1 MRLAMHNLKKSKG
14 QYISFGIM
22 ILITALIMNISLVL
36 AFQTSDAYDDYF
48 ESLDTA
54 DVNVLIPKL
63 QAYGGLEDEI
73 AKLDD
78 IEEIEKHEGVFVSA
92 TVRNFADSDFDMNT
106 VFYNADHERSLNRLE
121 VSKCTGM
128 LNGAVHVPMYMTEL
142 GGFSVGEDIT
152 YSIDGT
158 DYTFTIDGVVSEM
171 QYGNYGT
178 GLIGAY
184 LPTEAYDDFAEENE
198 AGLVMEYSLKVKDG
212 ADLTDVKKDITE
224 LLSDKGIAMLKINDR
239 DTGKQTRT
247 MVCNLLIV
255 IFIALATIILIVS
268 IFLSNFRIRNT
279 IEEEMTDMG
288 VLKALGYTSNMIIR
302 SSVIPYTLVGG
313 ISALIGMIISV
324 FLIPSVAYI
333 LAVQSGFSFTPDFD
347 ILAALLTIL
356 IPTLVIVTFAY
367 ISAKKIHKLQ
377 PINAIRG
384 ITGTGADKNHFP
396 LESTKTGIGF
406 TLILKQIASMA
417 GQNVLLFAVSFGIT
431 VLLAFAGTLF
441 YNVNIKPDNFMDT
454 LSEETPAVIFTARE
468 EKLEELKTMLEKDTD
483 VELVLEYATVQA
495 SYADGSLTAFLCE
508 DFSLVTNDICYEG
521 KNPVAD
527 NEIAIGSALADKYAI
542 GSEIKITVGDH
553 SAVYTVTGYV
563 QSVNNTGEICELSK
577 KGYERISENT
587 IRTLNVYADNIS
599 VEDFINKWEKDYP
612 ELISDTLNYKKLA
625 ENGQKMYSGIVSIV
639 TIVLFIISVLVVLL
653 VMYIIIN
660 SMLTRRRQ
668 EFGIYKAIGWSDR
681 QLVTQ
686 AALSFVPIIGLASVI
701 SAIVGL
707 LYMPAIDNVIFGM
720 LGAMKNHFEV
730 PLWFLLIF
738 SLLFT
743 FAGFIISVLLAAPI
757 KKISA
762 YSLLKE

>member
-1 MRLAMHNLKKSKG
+1 MHNLKKSKG
-14 QYISFGIM
+14 QYISFGVM
-22 ILITALIMNISLVL
+22 LLITALIMNIALVL
-36 AFQTSDAYDDYF
+36 AFQTQNAYDDYF
-48 ESLDTA
+48 ERLDTA

-63 QAYGGLEDEI
+63 QDYDGLADKI
-73 AKLDD
+73 AKVNGIVE
-78 IEEIEKHEGVFVSA
+78 IEEHEGVFVSA
-92 TVRNFADSDFDMNT
+92 TVRDFADSDFDMNT
-106 VFYNADHERSLNRLE
+106 VFYNADSERRLNRLE
-121 VSKCTGM
+121 VSECTGM
-128 LNGAVHVPMYMTEL
+128 TDKTVQVPMYMTAL
-142 GGFSVGEDIT
+142 GGFSAGEDIT

-184 LPTEAYDDFAEENE
+184 LPKETYDDFAKEHE
-198 AGLVMEYSLKVKDG
+198 AGLVMEYSMKVTDK
-212 ADLTDVKKDITE
+212 ADLTDVKNDITK
-224 LLSDKGIAMLKINDR
+224 LLSDEGIAMLKINDR
-239 DTGKQTRT
+239 DTSKQART

-255 IFIALATIILIVS
+255 IFIALAAIILIVS

-288 VLKALGYTSNMIIR
+288 VLKALGYTSSMIIR

-313 ISALIGMIISV
+313 ISALVGTIISI
-324 FLIPSVAYI
+324 FLIPSVANI
-333 LAVQSGFSFTPDFD
+333 LAVQSGFSFTPDLD
-347 ILAALLTIL
+347 IAAALLTVL
-356 IPTLVIVTFAY
+356 IPTIVILAFAY
-367 ISAKKIHKLQ
+367 ISAKKIRILQ

-384 ITGTGADKNHFP
+384 ITGTGVDKNHFP
-396 LESTKTGIGF
+396 LESTKTGISF
-406 TLILKQIASMA
+406 TLILKQIASSA

-454 LSEETPAVIFTARE
+454 LSEETPAVIITAKE
-468 EKLEELKTMLEKDTD
+468 GKLEELKARLENDAD

-495 SYADGSLTAFLCE
+495 SYADGSLTTFVCE
-508 DFSLVTNDICYEG
+508 DFFLVTNDICYEG

-527 NEIAIGSALADKYAI
+527 NEIAIGSALADKYDI
-542 GSEIKITVGDH
+542 GSEIELTVGDH
-553 SAVYTVTGYV
+553 SAMYTVTGYV
-563 QSVNNTGEICELSK
+563 QSINNTGEVCELSK
-577 KGYERISENT
+577 KGYERISENALS
-587 IRTLNVYADNIS
+587 TLNVYADHVV
-599 VEDFINKWEKDYP
+599 VEDFIDKWETDAP

-625 ENGQKMYSGIVSIV
+625 ENGQKMYSGIVSVV

-668 EFGIYKAIGWSDR
+668 EFGIYKAIGYSSR

-686 AALSFVPIIGLASVI
+686 SALGFVPVIGLASVI
-701 SAIVGL
+701 SAVMGL
-707 LYMPAIDNVIFGM
+707 LYMPAIDGVIFGM

-743 FAGFIISVLLAAPI
+743 FASFIISVLLAAPI
-757 KKISA
+757 KKITA

>member
-1 MRLAMHNLKKSKG
+1 MHNLKKSKG

-22 ILITALIMNISLVL
+22 LLITALIMNIALVL
-36 AFQTSDAYDDYF
+36 AFQTQNAYDNYF
-48 ESLDTA
+48 ERLDTA

-63 QAYGGLEDEI
+63 QDYDGLADKI
-73 AKLDD
+73 AKVNGIVE
-78 IEEIEKHEGVFVSA
+78 IEEHEGVFVSA
-92 TVRNFADSDFDMNT
+92 TVRDFADSDFDMNT
-106 VFYNADHERSLNRLE
+106 VFYNADSERRLNRLE
-121 VSKCTGM
+121 VSECTGM
-128 LNGAVHVPMYMTEL
+128 TDKAVQVPMYMTAL
-142 GGFSVGEDIT
+142 GGFSAGEDIT

-184 LPTEAYDDFAEENE
+184 LPKETYDDFAKEHE
-198 AGLVMEYSLKVKDG
+198 AGLVMEYSMKVTDG
-212 ADLTDVKKDITE
+212 ADLTDVKNDITK
-224 LLSDKGIAMLKINDR
+224 LLSDEGIAMLKINDR
-239 DTGKQTRT
+239 DTSKQART

-255 IFIALATIILIVS
+255 IFIALAAIILIVS

-288 VLKALGYTSNMIIR
+288 VLKALGYTSSMIIR

-313 ISALIGMIISV
+313 ISALVGTIISI
-324 FLIPSVAYI
+324 FLIPSVANI
-333 LAVQSGFSFTPDFD
+333 LAVQSGFSFTPDLD
-347 ILAALLTIL
+347 IAAALLTVL
-356 IPTLVIVTFAY
+356 IPTIVILAFAY
-367 ISAKKIHKLQ
+367 ISAKKIRILQ

-384 ITGTGADKNHFP
+384 ITGTGVDKNHFP
-396 LESTKTGIGF
+396 LESTKTGISF
-406 TLILKQIASMA
+406 TLILKQIASSA

-454 LSEETPAVIFTARE
+454 LSEETPAVIITAKE
-468 EKLEELKTMLEKDTD
+468 GKLEELKARLENDAD

-495 SYADGSLTAFLCE
+495 SYADGSLTTFVCE

-527 NEIAIGSALADKYAI
+527 NEIAIGSALADKYDI
-542 GSEIKITVGDH
+542 GSEIELTVGDH
-553 SAVYTVTGYV
+553 SAMYTVTGYV
-563 QSVNNTGEICELSK
+563 QSINNTGEVCELSK
-577 KGYERISENT
+577 KGYERISENALS
-587 IRTLNVYADNIS
+587 TLNVYADHVV
-599 VEDFINKWEKDYP
+599 VEDFIDKWETDAS

-625 ENGQKMYSGIVSIV
+625 ENGQKMYSGIVSVV

-668 EFGIYKAIGWSDR
+668 EFGIYKAIGYSSR

-686 AALSFVPIIGLASVI
+686 SALGFVPVIGLASVI
-701 SAIVGL
+701 SAVMGL
-707 LYMPAIDNVIFGM
+707 LYMPAIDGVIFGM

-743 FAGFIISVLLAAPI
+743 FASFIISVLLAAPI
-757 KKISA
+757 KKITA

>member
-14 QYISFGIM
+14 QYISFGVM
-22 ILITALIMNISLVL
+22 LLITALIMNIALVL
-36 AFQTSDAYDDYF
+36 AFQTQDAYDDYF

-63 QAYGGLEDEI
+63 QDYDGLADKI
-73 AKLDD
+73 AKVDGILEV
-78 IEEIEKHEGVFVSA
+78 EEHEGVFVSA
-92 TVRNFADSDFDMNT
+92 TVRDFADSDFDMNT
-106 VFYNADHERSLNRLE
+106 VFYNADSERSLNRLE
-121 VSKCTGM
+121 VSECTGM
-128 LNGAVHVPMYMTEL
+128 TDKAVQVPMYMTAL
-142 GGFSVGEDIT
+142 GGFSAGEDIT

-184 LPTEAYDDFAEENE
+184 LPKEAYDDFAKDHE
-198 AGLVMEYSLKVKDG
+198 AGLVMEYSMKVTDG
-212 ADLTDVKKDITE
+212 ADLTDVKNDITK
-224 LLSDKGIAMLKINDR
+224 LLSDEGIAMLKINDR
-239 DTGKQTRT
+239 DTSKQART

-255 IFIALATIILIVS
+255 IFIALAAIILIVS

-288 VLKALGYTSNMIIR
+288 VLKALGYTSSMIIR

-313 ISALIGMIISV
+313 ISALIGTIISI
-324 FLIPSVAYI
+324 FLIPSVASI
-333 LAVQSGFSFTPDFD
+333 LAVQSGFSFTPDLD
-347 ILAALLTIL
+347 IMAALLTIL
-356 IPTLVIVTFAY
+356 IPTIVILAFAY
-367 ISAKKIHKLQ
+367 ISAKKIRILQ

-384 ITGTGADKNHFP
+384 ITGTGVDKNHFP

-406 TLILKQIASMA
+406 TLILKQIASSA

-454 LSEETPAVIFTARE
+454 LSEETPAVIFTAKE
-468 EKLEELKTMLEKDTD
+468 GKLEELKTKLENDTD

-495 SYADGSLTAFLCE
+495 SYADGSLTTFVCE

-527 NEIAIGSALADKYAI
+527 NEIAIGSALSDKYDI
-542 GSEIKITVGDH
+542 GSEIELTVGDN
-553 SAVYTVTGYV
+553 SAMYTVTGYV
-563 QSVNNTGEICELSK
+563 QSINNTGEVCELSK
-577 KGYERISENT
+577 KGYERISENLLS
-587 IRTLNVYADNIS
+587 TLNVYADHVT
-599 VEDFINKWEKDYP
+599 VEDFIDKWETDYP
-612 ELISDTLNYKKLA
+612 ELITDTLNYKKLA
-625 ENGQKMYSGIVSIV
+625 ENGQKMYSGIVSAV

-668 EFGIYKAIGWSDR
+668 EFGIYKAIGYSSR

-686 AALSFVPIIGLASVI
+686 SALGFVPVIGLASVI
-701 SAIVGL
+701 SAVMGL
-707 LYMPAIDNVIFGM
+707 MYMPAIDNVIFGM

-743 FAGFIISVLLAAPI
+743 FASFIISVLLAAPI
-757 KKISA
+757 KKITA

>member
-1 MRLAMHNLKKSKG
+1 MHNLKKSKG

-22 ILITALIMNISLVL
+22 ILITALIMNIALVL
-36 AFQTSDAYDDYF
+36 AFQTQDAYDDYF

-63 QAYGGLEDEI
+63 QDYDGLADKI
-73 AKLDD
+73 AKVDGVV
-78 IEEIEKHEGVFVSA
+78 EIEGHEGVFVSA
-92 TVRNFADSDFDMNT
+92 TVRDFANSDFDMNT
-106 VFYNADHERSLNRLE
+106 VFYNADSKRKLNCLE
-121 VSKCTGM
+121 VSECTGM
-128 LNGAVHVPMYMTEL
+128 TYGAVHVPMYMTEF
-142 GGFSVGEDIT
+142 GGFSAGEDIT

-178 GLIGAY
+178 GIIGAY
-184 LPTEAYDDFAEENE
+184 LPAEAYDDFVKEHET
-198 AGLVMEYSLKVKDG
+198 GLVMEYSMKIKDG
-212 ADLTDVKKDITE
+212 ADLTDVKKDITD
-224 LLSDKGIAMLKINDR
+224 LLSDEGIAMLKINDR
-239 DTGKQTRT
+239 DTSKQART

-255 IFIALATIILIVS
+255 IFIALAAIILIVS

-288 VLKALGYTSNMIIR
+288 VLKALGYTSSMIMR
-302 SSVIPYTLVGG
+302 SSVVPYTLVGG
-313 ISALIGMIISV
+313 MSALIGTIISI
-324 FLIPSVAYI
+324 FLIPSVANI

-347 ILAALLTIL
+347 ITAVLLTIL
-356 IPTLVIVTFAY
+356 ISTVVILAFAY
-367 ISAKKIHKLQ
+367 ISAKKIRKLQ

-384 ITGTGADKNHFP
+384 ITGSGVDKNHFP

-406 TLILKQIASMA
+406 TLILKQIASSA

-454 LSEETPAVIFTARE
+454 LSEETPAVIFTAE
-468 EKLEELKTMLEKDTD
+468 EGKLEELKTKLENDTD
-483 VELVLEYATVQA
+483 VELVIEYATVQV
-495 SYADGSLTAFLCE
+495 SYTDGSLTAFVCE

-527 NEIAIGSALADKYAI
+527 NEIAIGNALADKYEI
-542 GSEIKITVGDH
+542 GNEIELIVGDN

-563 QSVNNTGEICELSK
+563 QSINNTGEVCELSK

-587 IRTLNVYADNIS
+587 LNTLNVYADNVS
-599 VEDFINKWEKDYP
+599 VEDFIDKWQRDYP

-625 ENGQKMYSGIVSIV
+625 ESGQKMYSGIVSVV
-639 TIVLFIISVLVVLL
+639 TVVLFIISVLVVLL

-668 EFGIYKAIGWSDR
+668 EFGIYKAIGWSSR

-686 AALSFVPIIGLASVI
+686 SALGFVPVIGLASVI
-701 SAIVGL
+701 SAIMGL

-730 PLWFLLIF
+730 PIWFLLIF

-743 FAGFIISVLLAAPI
+743 FASFIISVLLAAPI
-757 KKISA
+757 KKITA

>member
-1 MRLAMHNLKKSKG
+1 MHNLKKSKG

-22 ILITALIMNISLVL
+22 LLITALIMNIALVL
-36 AFQTSDAYDDYF
+36 AFQTQDAYDDYF

-63 QAYGGLEDEI
+63 QDYDGLADKI
-73 AKLDD
+73 AKVDGILEV
-78 IEEIEKHEGVFVSA
+78 EEHEGVFVSA
-92 TVRNFADSDFDMNT
+92 TVRDFADSDFDMNT
-106 VFYNADHERSLNRLE
+106 VFYNADSERSLNRLE
-121 VSKCTGM
+121 VSECTGM
-128 LNGAVHVPMYMTEL
+128 TDKAVQVPMYMTAL
-142 GGFSVGEDIT
+142 GGFSAGEDIT

-184 LPTEAYDDFAEENE
+184 LPKEAYDDFAKDHE
-198 AGLVMEYSLKVKDG
+198 AGLVMEYSMKVTDG
-212 ADLTDVKKDITE
+212 ADLTDVKNDITK
-224 LLSDKGIAMLKINDR
+224 LLSDEGIAMLKINDR
-239 DTGKQTRT
+239 DTSKQART

-255 IFIALATIILIVS
+255 IFIALAAIILIVS

-288 VLKALGYTSNMIIR
+288 VLKALGYTSSMIIR

-313 ISALIGMIISV
+313 ISALIGTIISI
-324 FLIPSVAYI
+324 FLIPSVASI
-333 LAVQSGFSFTPDFD
+333 LAVQSGFSFTPDLD
-347 ILAALLTIL
+347 IMAALLTIL
-356 IPTLVIVTFAY
+356 IPTIVILAFAY
-367 ISAKKIHKLQ
+367 ISAKKIRILQ

-384 ITGTGADKNHFP
+384 ITGTGVDKNHFP

-406 TLILKQIASMA
+406 TLILKQIASSA

-454 LSEETPAVIFTARE
+454 LSEETPAVIFTAKE
-468 EKLEELKTMLEKDTD
+468 GKLEELKTKLENDTD

-495 SYADGSLTAFLCE
+495 SYADGSLTTFVCE

-527 NEIAIGSALADKYAI
+527 NEIAIGSALSDKYDI
-542 GSEIKITVGDH
+542 GSEIELTVGDN
-553 SAVYTVTGYV
+553 SAMYTVTGYV
-563 QSVNNTGEICELSK
+563 QSINNTGEVCELSK
-577 KGYERISENT
+577 KGYERISENLLS
-587 IRTLNVYADNIS
+587 TLNVYADHVT
-599 VEDFINKWEKDYP
+599 VEDFIDKWETDYP
-612 ELISDTLNYKKLA
+612 ELITDTLNYKKLA
-625 ENGQKMYSGIVSIV
+625 ENGQKMYSGIVSAV

-668 EFGIYKAIGWSDR
+668 EFGIYKAIGYSSR

-686 AALSFVPIIGLASVI
+686 SALGFVPVIGLASVI
-701 SAIVGL
+701 SAVMGL
-707 LYMPAIDNVIFGM
+707 MYMPAIDNIIFGM

-743 FAGFIISVLLAAPI
+743 FASFIISVLLAAPI
-757 KKISA
+757 KKITA